1 MAKSKQK
8 KANLFG
14 TPDQLFSSISAAG
27 NAKCINNQTKKGCG
41 VAVDETTHPD
51 MDKTVKVSSS
61 GGSAVTLALLAPPS
75 GGGGESTVA
84 GNLSTSTIQVDCHHP
99 EGQLKAENLLNGTT
113 APLKK
118 LRRQPRV
125 VVATESDVSQ
135 VGYGISRKFCN
146 TIKLNSKAHCLFL
159 QSLHEREG
167 ESLSQ
172 LGRLG
177 LRVASPYPSSSALP
191 MDETGT
197 GQGAVP
203 VRKVRRRRSRADRNR
218 RTLERLSGVTNLTSL
233 TTLSGPSNGM

>member
-1 MAKSKQK
+1 M
-8 KANLFG
+8 
-14 TPDQLFSSISAAG
+14 
-27 NAKCINNQTKKGCG
+27 
-41 VAVDETTHPD
+41 
-51 MDKTVKVSSS
+51 KVSSS

-135 VGYGISRKFCN
+135 VGYGYSRKFCN
-146 TIKLNSKAHCLFL
+146 TIKLNSKAHCMCL

-233 TTLSGPSNGM
+233 TTLTGPSNGM